1 MALFIWCTDCHCS
14 KDVIPAI
21 KRVFKQLK
29 EFYSQDKNPP
39 ENWDNKQYA
48 LFGEFILV
56 LPATLITCI
65 LHFLKTLLYLI
76 SIVSSVWFVTLI
88 IVLLL

>member
-1 MALFIWCTDCHCS
+1 M
-14 KDVIPAI
+14 IPSI

-48 LFGEFILV
+48 LFGEFIL
-56 LPATLITCI
+56 LLSATLITHI
-65 LHFLKTLLYLI
+65 LDFLKSLLYLI
-76 SIVSSVWFVTLI
+76 LIVSSVWFVTLI

>member
-1 MALFIWCTDCHCS
+1 M
-14 KDVIPAI
+14 IPSI

-48 LFGEFILV
+48 LFGEFIL
-56 LPATLITCI
+56 LLSATLITRI
-65 LHFLKTLLYLI
+65 LDFLKTLLYFIL
-76 SIVSSVWFVTLI
+76 IVSSVWFVTLI

>member
-1 MALFIWCTDCHCS
+1 M
-14 KDVIPAI
+14 IPSI

-48 LFGEFILV
+48 LFGEFIL
-56 LPATLITCI
+56 LLSATLITRI
-65 LHFLKTLLYLI
+65 LDFLKTVLYFIL
-76 SIVSSVWFVTLI
+76 IVSSVWFVTLI